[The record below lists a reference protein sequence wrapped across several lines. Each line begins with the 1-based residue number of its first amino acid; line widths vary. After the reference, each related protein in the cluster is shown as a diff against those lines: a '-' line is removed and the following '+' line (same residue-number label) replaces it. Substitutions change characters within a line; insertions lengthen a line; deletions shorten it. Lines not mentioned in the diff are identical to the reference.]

1 MTDEARRLICESLIP
16 FIKKKSI
23 KISLKNDEIERTSSE
38 EDRKLINRIKVEMQ
52 LEKYE

>member
-16 FIKKKSI
+16 FIKKNSI
-23 KISLKNDEIERTSSE
+23 KISMKNEELERSNSV